1 MQELDFCPNMNCI
14 CGDNGEGKTN
24 LLDAIYYLSLT
35 KSAFSTSDR
44 FNYRSGEKE
53 LDICGVYDMERGD
66 IHSKFSI
73 KSSASGE
80 L

>member
-1 MQELDFCPNMNCI
+1 MQELDFCPNMHCI

-53 LDICGVYDMERGD
+53 LDICGVYDMER
-66 IHSKFSI
+66 
-73 KSSASGE
+73 
-80 L
+80 

>member
-35 KSAFSTSDR
+35 KSAFSTSDK
-44 FNYRSGEKE
+44 FNYRSGERNWTSAGSTIWKE
-53 LDICGVYDMERGD
+53 ET
-66 IHSKFSI
+66 STPN
-73 KSSASGE
+73 SA
-80 L
+80 